1 VCTEL
6 IFLPGIWFAG
16 KKENPQVL
24 ASIEFKQP
32 SSNYHGCASENI
44 MDNIDRVGYGEKIFF
59 CNKFFDAS
67 SS

>member
-1 VCTEL
+1 VHR
-6 IFLPGIWFAG
+6 IDFFAG
-16 KKENPQVL
+16 YLVCRKKENPQVL